1 MQREKNGVQW
11 YGIDARE
18 GVDPEEPP
26 MLEFKTPIGKVKV
39 VRRRSRLL
47 TKVVVLV
54 AVLLS
59 IATLTTLLLVIH
71 ATRAQ
76 TDSLRAEAVQLE
88 HENSRL
94 ELYIQE
100 MGTVRGIIRIAQE
113 ELGLVE
119 PGSIIIDLE

>member
-1 MQREKNGVQW
+1 M
-11 YGIDARE
+11 A
-18 GVDPEEPP
+18 
-26 MLEFKTPIGKVKV
+26 EFKTPIGKVRFV
-39 VRRRSRLL
+39 CRRSRIL

-59 IATLTTLLLVIH
+59 IATLTTLLLAIH
-71 ATRAQ
+71 STRSQ
-76 TDSLRAEAVQLE
+76 TEALRTEAAQLE

-100 MGTVRGIIRIAQE
+100 LGTIKGIIRIAQE

-119 PGSIIIDLE
+119 PGSVIIQPE

>member
-1 MQREKNGVQW
+1 
-11 YGIDARE
+11 
-18 GVDPEEPP
+18 

-71 ATRAQ
+71 ATRTQ

-119 PGSIIIDLE
+119 PGSIIIDPE

>member
-1 MQREKNGVQW
+1 
-11 YGIDARE
+11 
-18 GVDPEEPP
+18 

-59 IATLTTLLLVIH
+59 IVTLTMLLLAIH
-71 ATRAQ
+71 STRAQ
-76 TDSLRAEAVQLE
+76 TEALRNEALGLQQ
-88 HENSRL
+88 ENSRL
-94 ELYIQE
+94 DQYIKE
-100 MGTVRGIIRIAQE
+100 MGTIKGIIQIAKE

-119 PGSIIIDLE
+119 PGTIIIDPE